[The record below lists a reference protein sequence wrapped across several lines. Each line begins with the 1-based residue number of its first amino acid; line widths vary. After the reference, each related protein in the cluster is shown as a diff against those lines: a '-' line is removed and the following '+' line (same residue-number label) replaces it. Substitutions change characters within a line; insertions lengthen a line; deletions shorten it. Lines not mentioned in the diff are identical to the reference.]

1 MKPKLNWL
9 FKLVCSKYRGKLRI
23 EVPTIN
29 TVCVL
34 MEYFIRN
41 YTLIIR
47 LLDTIINQQK
57 INF

>member
-1 MKPKLNWL
+1 M
-9 FKLVCSKYRGKLRI
+9 CI
-23 EVPTIN
+23 ETSNIN